1 MAIFVSNPTSAAVTT
16 LSPDALDPSVMSPEE
31 GFTEEL
37 AAAMQPSAAPTDALA
52 KTPLDMPEEP
62 GKKAS
67 DLQILPAEV
76 LLNAVGDANFAF
88 AGQAVAAN
96 AAAQNSVTGAVL
108 ADATETL
115 AQDTPLLDLANQLQ
129 GAELAAANLAAQMSA
144 SAANVLVPIASNSSG
159 VTAAIA
165 VNATAGSGQEAAQAS
180 QAPVAGPS
188 LKEGELASSA
198 TALASPQNTPS
209 LVTESI
215 STAMVSKGRVAQQL
229 EGNASAASLA
239 PAATSQAQLA
249 PSVPSDVTRNLS
261 QINASSTTKAVSTTD
276 APALQAMTAAASNH
290 IKPDG
295 IQAET
300 FVKQATTANLV
311 APKAQA
317 QVTLDP
323 SLVLKSETG
332 SIAANVSNVTVDASQ
347 TAAVKEAIPQSTP
360 LAASSA
366 VSSIDASIVSANST
380 TAAPVASPIN
390 PSSPTQSLV
399 PTQSASEKTTVS
411 SESKLEKQAPQAE
424 ESAFNFDAK
433 LAKSDALQNPKALE
447 TAVSLAGVGKL
458 NQPLQNTKG
467 TTIVGKT
474 GVQLASAAVATVANV
489 SALANVATRSSD
501 SSISAQDIAVSSA
514 PELDQA
520 FRSSSTSAQ
529 NLDASTSKNVQVGIR
544 TERAG
549 ESFQVAGSSAT
560 ANTAPANR
568 LDSAA
573 LTAASPNSSVVA
585 QEAPRAETTQSLEDI
600 SSSFVSS
607 LVGGPQRPVTTVM
620 DWISMQSQ
628 ERPAPLVPHE
638 VRLDAGA
645 VQMEIQK
652 MVKQGGGHV
661 VMELTPPDQ
670 SKFTIELKLDERGN
684 ALLIVEGVSDSTK
697 TRLEQSA
704 PQLREQFQQMGL
716 ELQLDMRQQGQ
727 SSSSNAANFADAQE
741 RGSGDNNLA
750 SNGEGDTTKV
760 LTQREAGANR
770 ARETGSNQVYLYA

>member
-1 MAIFVSNPTSAAVTT
+1 MAIFVSNPTSAAITT

-52 KTPLDMPEEP
+52 KTPLDILEEA

-88 AGQAVAAN
+88 TGQAGAAN
-96 AAAQNSVTGAVL
+96 SVAQNSVSESALTDASE
-108 ADATETL
+108 AIAQDAT
-115 AQDTPLLDLANQLQ
+115 AQDLANQLQ

-144 SAANVLVPIASNSSG
+144 SAANVPVALASKSAEVSAELSINNTSG
-159 VTAAIA
+159 
-165 VNATAGSGQEAAQAS
+165 AGQNAAQAS
-180 QAPVAGPS
+180 QAPVTGPS
-188 LKEGELASSA
+188 LQEAEQVSSA
-198 TALASPQNTPS
+198 TTLASAQNTS
-209 LVTESI
+209 SVVTESI
-215 STAMVSKGRVAQQL
+215 NATNVPISNQAERISPVTRAQAEMAKSVQSDAAGNVSQVNAASTA
-229 EGNASAASLA
+229 N
-239 PAATSQAQLA
+239 
-249 PSVPSDVTRNLS
+249 
-261 QINASSTTKAVSTTD
+261 AVSTVE
-276 APALQAMTAAASNH
+276 APVQQAVAVATSNN

-295 IQAET
+295 VQ
-300 FVKQATTANLV
+300 
-311 APKAQA
+311 AQA
-317 QVTLDP
+317 DVQHTAIVNQASAQANAPVAVDP
-323 SLVLKSETG
+323 SLALKSEASAVAAKVSSDAQASAVVDMT
-332 SIAANVSNVTVDASQ
+332 AANVAGPQTTSLSASTV
-347 TAAVKEAIPQSTP
+347 
-360 LAASSA
+360 
-366 VSSIDASIVSANST
+366 ANSSDAKFT
-380 TAAPVASPIN
+380 RTESTQGAPLNASG
-390 PSSPTQSLV
+390 PTQSLEFANLA
-399 PTQSASEKTTVS
+399 TEKTAAS
-411 SESKLEKQAPQAE
+411 SDTKADAQVTQGQ

-433 LAKSDALQNPKALE
+433 LAKSDALQNPKVIE
-447 TAVSLAGVGKL
+447 TAGSLAGIVKSSA
-458 NQPLQNTKG
+458 QINTQADAIASTPEIDSDLTSFSNVQSG
-467 TTIVGKT
+467 MKT
-474 GVQLASAAVATVANV
+474 G
-489 SALANVATRSSD
+489 
-501 SSISAQDIAVSSA
+501 
-514 PELDQA
+514 
-520 FRSSSTSAQ
+520 
-529 NLDASTSKNVQVGIR
+529 K
-544 TERAG
+544 AG
-549 ESFQVAGSSAT
+549 EAFPASVISPI
-560 ANTAPANR
+560 ANTASANR
-568 LDSAA
+568 MDSAA
-573 LTAASPNSSVVA
+573 LSATNPSSTGLA

-628 ERPAPLVPHE
+628 ERAAPLVPHE

-727 SSSSNAANFADAQE
+727 FASSNAANFADAQE

-750 SNGEGDTTKV
+750 NNGTGEAPKV

>member
-1 MAIFVSNPTSAAVTT
+1 MAIFVSNPTSAAIPT

-52 KTPLDMPEEP
+52 KTPLDILEEA

-88 AGQAVAAN
+88 TGQAGAAN
-96 AAAQNSVTGAVL
+96 SVAQNSVSESALTDTSEAI
-108 ADATETL
+108 AQDAT
-115 AQDTPLLDLANQLQ
+115 AQDLANQLQ

-144 SAANVLVPIASNSSG
+144 SAANVPVALASKSAEVSVELSISTTSG
-159 VTAAIA
+159 AGQ
-165 VNATAGSGQEAAQAS
+165 NATQAS
-180 QAPVAGPS
+180 QSPVTGPS
-188 LKEGELASSA
+188 LQEAEQVSSA
-198 TALASPQNTPS
+198 TTLASAQKTS
-209 LVTESI
+209 SVVTESI
-215 STAMVSKGRVAQQL
+215 NATNVPTSNQAERISPVTRAQAEMAKSVQSDAAGNVSQVNAASTA
-229 EGNASAASLA
+229 N
-239 PAATSQAQLA
+239 
-249 PSVPSDVTRNLS
+249 
-261 QINASSTTKAVSTTD
+261 AVSTVE
-276 APALQAMTAAASNH
+276 APVQQAVAVATSNN

-295 IQAET
+295 VKTQADVQQT
-300 FVKQATTANLV
+300 AIVNQAS
-311 APKAQA
+311 AQA
-317 QVTLDP
+317 NAPVAVDP
-323 SLVLKSETG
+323 SLALKSEASAVAAKVSSDAQASAVVDMT
-332 SIAANVSNVTVDASQ
+332 AANVAGPQTTSLSASTV
-347 TAAVKEAIPQSTP
+347 
-360 LAASSA
+360 
-366 VSSIDASIVSANST
+366 ANSSDAKIT
-380 TAAPVASPIN
+380 RTDSTQAAPVNA
-390 PSSPTQSLV
+390 SSPTQSIELV
-399 PTQSASEKTTVS
+399 NLATEKTAASTDTKADAQVT
-411 SESKLEKQAPQAE
+411 QGQ

-433 LAKSDALQNPKALE
+433 LAKSDALQNPKVIE
-447 TAVSLAGVGKL
+447 TAVSVAGVVK
-458 NQPLQNTKG
+458 
-467 TTIVGKT
+467 
-474 GVQLASAAVATVANV
+474 S
-489 SALANVATRSSD
+489 
-501 SSISAQDIAVSSA
+501 SAQAQSTNLAASSNSLSVEGVAV
-514 PELDQA
+514 
-520 FRSSSTSAQ
+520 
-529 NLDASTSKNVQVGIR
+529 
-544 TERAG
+544 
-549 ESFQVAGSSAT
+549 GSSASEIDSVATTFSNVQSGMKAGKAGEAFPT
-560 ANTAPANR
+560 AAGSPSASTASVNR
-568 LDSAA
+568 TDSAT
-573 LTAASPNSSVVA
+573 LTATNPSSTGLA
-585 QEAPRAETTQSLEDI
+585 QEAPRAEATQSLEDI

-638 VRLDAGA
+638 VRLDTGA

-727 SSSSNAANFADAQE
+727 FASSNATNFADAQE

-750 SNGEGDTTKV
+750 NNGTGEAPKV

>member
-1 MAIFVSNPTSAAVTT
+1 MAIFVSNPTSAAITT
-16 LSPDALDPSVMSPEE
+16 PSPDALDPSVISPEE

-52 KTPLDMPEEP
+52 KTTLDMPEEA

-76 LLNAVGDANFAF
+76 LMNAVGDANFAF
-88 AGQAVAAN
+88 AGQAGAAN
-96 AAAQNSVTGAVL
+96 SAAQNSVPGSALT
-108 ADATETL
+108 DATETL
-115 AQDTPLLDLANQLQ
+115 EQDNTALDLTNPLQ

-144 SAANVLVPIASNSSG
+144 SVANVPVPLASHSAEIS
-159 VTAAIA
+159 AALS
-165 VNATAGSGQEAAQAS
+165 VNATSGGGQVAVQAS
-180 QAPVAGPS
+180 QSPVAGPGLQES
-188 LKEGELASSA
+188 EQVTSA
-198 TALASPQNTPS
+198 THLAAQQNTPA
-209 LVTESI
+209 LGAESVNSAVVPTDKLTA
-215 STAMVSKGRVAQQL
+215 STAPVAAAQATLKSVQSDAKSNVSQVNASPIANAVSAVDGPVQQAVSVALSNKVQPDGVQAEAVVQQAAIVNQAL
-229 EGNASAASLA
+229 PQAIAQVAEGPSSVLKTEASAATANVTSNA
-239 PAATSQAQLA
+239 AATS
-249 PSVPSDVTRNLS
+249 VV
-261 QINASSTTKAVSTTD
+261 
-276 APALQAMTAAASNH
+276 AL
-290 IKPDG
+290 
-295 IQAET
+295 
-300 FVKQATTANLV
+300 TTAN
-311 APKAQA
+311 
-317 QVTLDP
+317 VT
-323 SLVLKSETG
+323 G
-332 SIAANVSNVTVDASQ
+332 
-347 TAAVKEAIPQSTP
+347 PQGTP
-360 LAASSA
+360 LADSTVANLSDAKITKIDSA
-366 VSSIDASIVSANST
+366 QATAINTSNST
-380 TAAPVASPIN
+380 
-390 PSSPTQSLV
+390 PSIGLTNV
-399 PTQSASEKTTVS
+399 VSEKAVVS
-411 SESKLEKQAPQAE
+411 TDTKAETQAPQGQ

-433 LAKSDALQNPKALE
+433 LAKSDALQNPKVIE
-447 TAVSLAGVGKL
+447 TAVSLAGVAKSSAQVQSTNLASNNNGVDVDGVAAVSAT
-458 NQPLQNTKG
+458 PEIDSDA
-467 TTIVGKT
+467 TTFSNVQSGMKAGKT
-474 GVQLASAAVATVANV
+474 G
-489 SALANVATRSSD
+489 D
-501 SSISAQDIAVSSA
+501 
-514 PELDQA
+514 A
-520 FRSSSTSAQ
+520 FP
-529 NLDASTSKNVQVGIR
+529 
-544 TERAG
+544 
-549 ESFQVAGSSAT
+549 AT
-560 ANTAPANR
+560 ASSPTVSTALANR
-568 LDSAA
+568 LDSLALAA
-573 LTAASPNSSVVA
+573 ANPNSTVTA

-727 SSSSNAANFADAQE
+727 SASSNDANFADAQE

-750 SNGEGDTTKV
+750 NNGTGDTPKV

>member
-1 MAIFVSNPTSAAVTT
+1 MAIFVSNPTSSAITT

-52 KTPLDMPEEP
+52 KTPLDMPEEAV
-62 GKKAS
+62 KKAS

-88 AGQAVAAN
+88 AGQAGAAHS
-96 AAAQNSVTGAVL
+96 AAQNSVPGAVL
-108 ADATETL
+108 TDATETTE
-115 AQDTPLLDLANQLQ
+115 QDNTVLDLTNPLQ

-144 SAANVLVPIASNSSG
+144 SAANVAMPLASNSAEVSAALSINAAAG
-159 VTAAIA
+159 V
-165 VNATAGSGQEAAQAS
+165 GQADAQAS

-188 LKEGELASSA
+188 LQEGEQVTSA
-198 TALASPQNTPS
+198 TNLAAQQNTPALGAESTTSANVSTDKQTASMASVATAQAALKSVQSDATGNVTTDNAVSAVDAPVQQAVAAAVSNNVRPDGVQAEAVVQQAAIVNQASPQANAKVAVDPS
-209 LVTESI
+209 STLKPEASSVTANVAGPQ
-215 STAMVSKGRVAQQL
+215 STSLAASAVA
-229 EGNASAASLA
+229 NASDAKITRTDSTQAAA
-239 PAATSQAQLA
+239 
-249 PSVPSDVTRNLS
+249 
-261 QINASSTTKAVSTTD
+261 I
-276 APALQAMTAAASNH
+276 AASN
-290 IKPDG
+290 
-295 IQAET
+295 
-300 FVKQATTANLV
+300 
-311 APKAQA
+311 
-317 QVTLDP
+317 
-323 SLVLKSETG
+323 
-332 SIAANVSNVTVDASQ
+332 
-347 TAAVKEAIPQSTP
+347 STP
-360 LAASSA
+360 
-366 VSSIDASIVSANST
+366 SIGLTNV
-380 TAAPVASPIN
+380 V
-390 PSSPTQSLV
+390 
-399 PTQSASEKTTVS
+399 SEKTAASADTEV
-411 SESKLEKQAPQAE
+411 QAQAAQGE

-433 LAKSDALQNPKALE
+433 LSKSDALQNLKALE
-447 TAVSLAGVGKL
+447 TPVSLAGVAKTNAQVQQASL
-458 NQPLQNTKG
+458 TSKG
-467 TTIVGKT
+467 VEL
-474 GVQLASAAVATVANV
+474 GVQAAAAAGTQISTNANTNATAVASTPEIDSDATTFSNVQSGMKAGRTGETFSAA
-489 SALANVATRSSD
+489 
-501 SSISAQDIAVSSA
+501 
-514 PELDQA
+514 
-520 FRSSSTSAQ
+520 
-529 NLDASTSKNVQVGIR
+529 
-544 TERAG
+544 
-549 ESFQVAGSSAT
+549 AGSPAAS
-560 ANTAPANR
+560 TAPANR
-568 LDSAA
+568 LDAAA
-573 LTAASPNSSVVA
+573 LNAANPNSAVMA

-727 SSSSNAANFADAQE
+727 SASSNAANFADAQE

-750 SNGEGDTTKV
+750 SNGAGDTPKI